1 MRVLVTGGAGFIGSH
16 VADSYLA
23 QGHQVAIVDDLS
35 SGRRENLNPS
45 ARFYE
50 MDIGDPGIESVLAEE
65 RPQIVSHLAAQIDVR
80 TSVSDPEAD
89 IRTNVVGLV
98 RLAAAC
104 ARNGVEVIVFSSTGG
119 AIYGEPERNPVP
131 ETASVLPLSPYGI
144 DKRAG
149 ELYLQYF
156 QAVHGIQTRIL
167 RYANVYGPRQDPHGE
182 AGVVAIF
189 AGAMLAGRQPRIFG
203 DGSQQRDFV
212 YVGDIVRSALLAAEN
227 SCSEPINIGTGRLTS
242 IDELYRAM
250 AEVVGFDQPP
260 VYEAARPGEVQ
271 SIALDPSLARDSLK
285 WVPEIDLATGIRQ
298 TVDYF
303 RDAESG

>member
-16 VADSYLA
+16 VADSYIA
-23 QGHQVAIVDDLS
+23 QGHQVAIIDDLS

-50 MDIGDPGIESVLAEE
+50 MDIGDPGIEAVLAEE

-98 RLAAAC
+98 RLASAC
-104 ARNGVEVIVFSSTGG
+104 ARHGVEVIVFSSTGG
-119 AIYGEPERNPVP
+119 AIYGEPEHNPAS
-131 ETASVLPLSPYGI
+131 ETAPARPLSPYGI

-156 QAVHGIQTRIL
+156 QAVHGIQARIL

-189 AGAMLAGRQPRIFG
+189 AGAMLDGRRPRVFG

-212 YVGDIVRSALLAAEN
+212 YVGDVVRAALLAAET
-227 SCSEPINIGTGRLTS
+227 SCSEPINIGTGELTS
-242 IDELYRAM
+242 VNELYRAI
-250 AEVVGFDQPP
+250 AEAVGFDEPP
-260 VYEAARPGEVQ
+260 VYDAARPGEVQ
-271 SIALDPSLARDSLK
+271 SISLDPSLARDRLR
-285 WVPEIDLATGIRQ
+285 WTPETGLAAGIRR

-303 RDAESG
+303 NDAGSA